1 MEPQLACSGTLPM
14 SYLIATM
21 SLTAVDAIVFFGF
34 MLFVVIVSLWAA
46 RGNRTSEDYFLAGR
60 KLTWPLIG
68 ISLIASNISSEHF
81 VGMTGGAYGEQG
93 LAIAAWEWIAA
104 IALVLVGWFL
114 LPRFLSAGIY
124 TIPQY
129 LEFRYNPATRSIMAT
144 YMLIIYVIG
153 LFAMTLYGGA
163 VAVDALFDLSNS
175 FADWFS
181 LIPPD
186 EVTARAAEGITVPRM
201 DQASWWATVAGIWL
215 IGIIAGAYTAWGGLP
230 AVIWTDF
237 IQGITLLI
245 GGTLVLWFAVTNLG
259 EGSFFDGWSA
269 FTSHSHE
276 KLHLIKDR
284 DHEALPWTALLA
296 GIWIPIIF
304 YWGLN
309 QFITQRAL
317 AAKSVAEG
325 QRGVMLAAALK
336 LYLPLIV
343 VIPGIIAWQMYAD
356 ERPDLGDKAYPVMIA
371 EILPAW
377 LRGILLAALA
387 GAVMSTFNSGLNA
400 ASTIYTIDV
409 HKRWFRTDINSR
421 GEVRVGRIA
430 TIFLVIF
437 GCLWAPVIS
446 EFDGIFQYIQE
457 VNLYVSAPI
466 LAVFVVGMID
476 PRMPPI
482 SAICG
487 LILGPIIYGICREG
501 DVFVPQEWMSSFNAW
516 SFLHHGLITFISVAV
531 IMWALRL
538 ASPLSERRTMPRS
551 HLDTRTPVDVW
562 ICGSLVILITAGL
575 YIWLA

>member
-1 MEPQLACSGTLPM
+1 MTPLLAAMPLSVWD
-14 SYLIATM
+14 
-21 SLTAVDAIVFFGF
+21 AVVFFGF
-34 MLFVVIVSLWAA
+34 LAFVVVVSLWAS
-46 RGNRTSEDYFLAGR
+46 RNNRTSEDYFLAGR

-81 VGMTGGAYGEQG
+81 VGMTGAAFGEQG
-93 LAIAAWEWIAA
+93 LAVAAWEWIAA
-104 IALVLVGWFL
+104 IALVLVGWFM

-163 VAVDALFDLSNS
+163 VAIDALFDLSTS
-175 FADWFS
+175 FADWFGLMPAS
-181 LIPPD
+181 
-186 EVTARAAEGITVPRM
+186 EVLAREANGETIALM

-237 IQGITLLI
+237 IQGITLLV
-245 GGTLVLWFAVTNLG
+245 GGTLVLWFAVTELG
-259 EGSFFDGWSA
+259 EGSFFEGWSA
-269 FTSHSHE
+269 FTEHSHE

-325 QRGVMLAAALK
+325 QRGVILAAALK

-356 ERPDLGDKAYPVMIA
+356 DKPEMGDKAYPFMIA
-371 EILPAW
+371 EILPWW

-409 HKRWFRTDINSR
+409 HKRWFQPGISSR
-421 GEVRVGRIA
+421 GELRVGRIA
-430 TIFLVIF
+430 TVFLVIF

-446 EFDGIFQYIQE
+446 QFGGIFQYIQE

-476 PRMPPI
+476 PKMPPL
-482 SAICG
+482 SAVCG
-487 LILGPIIYGICREG
+487 LIIGPVIYGICREG
-501 DVFVPQEWMSSFNAW
+501 DVLVPAMSAFNEW
-516 SFLHHGLITFISVAV
+516 SFLHHGLIVFLSVAA
-531 IMWALRL
+531 IMWIIRL
-538 ASPLSERRTMPRS
+538 AAPLPKRRAMPRS
-551 HLDTRTPVDVW
+551 ELDTRTPMDVW
-562 ICGSLVILITAGL
+562 VCGVLVIVITAGL
-575 YIWLA
+575 YVWLA

>member
-1 MEPQLACSGTLPM
+1 MTPLLAAMPLSVWD
-14 SYLIATM
+14 
-21 SLTAVDAIVFFGF
+21 AVVFFGF
-34 MLFVVIVSLWAA
+34 LAFVVVVSLWAS
-46 RGNRTSEDYFLAGR
+46 RNNRTSEDYFLAGR

-81 VGMTGGAYGEQG
+81 VGMTGAAFGEQG
-93 LAIAAWEWIAA
+93 LAVAAWEWIAA
-104 IALVLVGWFL
+104 IALVLVGWFM

-163 VAVDALFDLSNS
+163 VAIDALFDLSTS
-175 FADWFS
+175 FADWFGLMPAS
-181 LIPPD
+181 
-186 EVTARAAEGITVPRM
+186 EVLAREANGETIALM

-237 IQGITLLI
+237 IQGITLLV
-245 GGTLVLWFAVTNLG
+245 GGTLVLWFAVTELG
-259 EGSFFDGWSA
+259 EGSFFEGWSA
-269 FTSHSHE
+269 FTEHSHE

-325 QRGVMLAAALK
+325 QRGVILAAALK

-356 ERPDLGDKAYPVMIA
+356 DNPEMGDKAYPFMIA
-371 EILPAW
+371 EILPWW

-409 HKRWFRTDINSR
+409 HKRWFQPGISSR
-421 GEVRVGRIA
+421 GELRVGRIA
-430 TIFLVIF
+430 TVFLVIF

-446 EFDGIFQYIQE
+446 QFGGIFQYIQE

-476 PRMPPI
+476 PKMPPL
-482 SAICG
+482 SAVCG
-487 LILGPIIYGICREG
+487 LIIGPVIYGICREG
-501 DVFVPQEWMSSFNAW
+501 DVLVPAMSAFNEW
-516 SFLHHGLITFISVAV
+516 SFLHHGLIVFLSVAA
-531 IMWALRL
+531 IMWIIRL
-538 ASPLSERRTMPRS
+538 AAPLPKRRAMPRS
-551 HLDTRTPVDVW
+551 ELDTRTPMDVW
-562 ICGSLVILITAGL
+562 VCGVLVIVITAGL
-575 YIWLA
+575 YVWLA

>member
-1 MEPQLACSGTLPM
+1 MTPLLAAMPLSVWD
-14 SYLIATM
+14 
-21 SLTAVDAIVFFGF
+21 AVVFFGF
-34 MLFVVIVSLWAA
+34 LAFVVVVSLWAS
-46 RGNRTSEDYFLAGR
+46 RNNRTSEDYFLAGR

-81 VGMTGGAYGEQG
+81 VGMTGAAFGEQG
-93 LAIAAWEWIAA
+93 LAVAAWEWIAA
-104 IALVLVGWFL
+104 IALVLVGWFM

-163 VAVDALFDLSNS
+163 VAIDALFDLSTS
-175 FADWFS
+175 FADWFGLMPAS
-181 LIPPD
+181 
-186 EVTARAAEGITVPRM
+186 EVLAREANGETIALM

-237 IQGITLLI
+237 IQGITLLV
-245 GGTLVLWFAVTNLG
+245 GGTLVLWFAVTELG
-259 EGSFFDGWSA
+259 EGSFFEGWSA
-269 FTSHSHE
+269 FTEHSHE

-325 QRGVMLAAALK
+325 QRGVILAAALK

-356 ERPDLGDKAYPVMIA
+356 DNPEMGDKAYPFMIA
-371 EILPAW
+371 EILPWW

-409 HKRWFRTDINSR
+409 HKRWFQPGISSR
-421 GEVRVGRIA
+421 GELRVGRIA
-430 TIFLVIF
+430 TVFLVIF
-437 GCLWAPVIS
+437 GCLWAPVNS
-446 EFDGIFQYIQE
+446 QFRGIFQYIQE

-476 PRMPPI
+476 PKMPPL
-482 SAICG
+482 SAVCG
-487 LILGPIIYGICREG
+487 LIIGPVIYGICREG
-501 DVFVPQEWMSSFNAW
+501 DVLVPAMSAFNEW
-516 SFLHHGLITFISVAV
+516 SFLHHGLIVFLSVAA
-531 IMWALRL
+531 IMWIIRL
-538 ASPLSERRTMPRS
+538 AAPLPKRRAMPRS
-551 HLDTRTPVDVW
+551 ELDTRTPMDVW
-562 ICGSLVILITAGL
+562 VCGVLVIVITAGL
-575 YIWLA
+575 YVWLA